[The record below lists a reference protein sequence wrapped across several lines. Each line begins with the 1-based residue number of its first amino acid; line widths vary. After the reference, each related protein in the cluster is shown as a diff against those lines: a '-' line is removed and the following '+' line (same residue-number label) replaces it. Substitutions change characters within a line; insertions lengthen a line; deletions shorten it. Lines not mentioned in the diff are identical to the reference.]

1 MKEKKIL
8 EALTDVD
15 DNFIEEAEPEKKTKS
30 KTTYIKWIAVAACII
45 LAVGI
50 GITINHISNIYD
62 GGVISEEET
71 TTALVTESNE
81 EVFEEGNTE
90 IVIEEATMIPIDE
103 NFWKNLD
110 INQRYDK
117 LQYRSAIYYNHN
129 ITASEAETGE
139 KITTVK
145 AEGTDPFDNKSH
157 TKDASVYKLKKISD
171 KIAVAV
177 KFEESNK
184 YFVYLNDFYEFETSG
199 EIIDELKLRDNMKA
213 INGYYEENDIA
224 LIRYEKID
232 TDVIWKMLLDD
243 TTLTAI
249 KVTDRILLPD
259 FSVEIEVHPFS
270 SDGSIAVTKD
280 GYLIINIFHRE
291 TIFFI
296 GREKAEKF
304 IDYVMENYKGK
315 KLVYTTDSPVVYD
328 ETAERIPVTEVFS
341 NGYKP

>member
-8 EALTDVD
+8 KALTDVD
-15 DNFIEEAEPEKKTKS
+15 DSFIEDAEPEKKEKS
-30 KTTYIKWIAVAACII
+30 KIKYIRWIAAAACII

-50 GITINHISNIYD
+50 GITINHIGSFYN

-71 TTALVTESNE
+71 TTSAATENNE

-90 IVIEEATMIPIDE
+90 IVIEEATMIPLDE

-110 INQRYDK
+110 INQQYDK
-117 LQYRSAIYYNHN
+117 LQYKSAIYYNHN
-129 ITASEAETGE
+129 IPVPEVETGE
-139 KITTVK
+139 KITDATTK
-145 AEGTDPFDNKSH
+145 GTDPFDNTSY
-157 TKDASVYKLKKISD
+157 TKNVSVYRLKKISD

-177 KFEESNK
+177 KFEESDK
-184 YFVYLNDFYEFETSG
+184 YFVYLNDFCEFETSG

-213 INGYYEENDIA
+213 IDGYYEENDIA

-243 TTLTAI
+243 TTLKSI
-249 KVTDRILLPD
+249 KETDRILLPD
-259 FSVEIEVHPFS
+259 FSVEIEVYPFS
-270 SDGSIAVTKD
+270 SDGSISVTKD

-296 GREKAEKF
+296 GREKAENF

-315 KLVYTTDSPVVYD
+315 KLVYTTDQPVVYN
-328 ETAERIPVTEVFS
+328 ETAEKIPVTEVFS
-341 NGYKP
+341 NGYEP